1 MLIGFGRACVGLCF
15 KPAVGLLDLAAKV
28 FERVKN
34 TISAFQEK
42 QRVRPPLV
50 FHINRVLRPYAEHE
64 ARAQSMLINCEF
76 DATHANLEQ
85 EFYVAHFSNS
95 WTTRQGYAG
104 PPKLLLVTS
113 QRVVL
118 GDEARLRP
126 EWEVRVERIA
136 RVELKA
142 DHVMLWTWEKIG
154 PGTPTAS
161 YNMIFE
167 RLIHCNNAAT
177 LEAMFLR
184 LWHVAEQRDRATI
197 YAHRRTQA

>member
-1 MLIGFGRACVGLCF
+1 MDVA
-15 KPAVGLLDLAAKV
+15 AVAA
-28 FERVKN
+28 
-34 TISAFQEK
+34 A
-42 QRVRPPLV
+42 
-50 FHINRVLRPYAEHE
+50 
-64 ARAQSMLINCEF
+64 
-76 DATHANLEQ
+76 ATA
-85 EFYVAHFSNS
+85 AAAAD
-95 WTTRQGYAG
+95 GG
-104 PPKLLLVTS
+104 
-113 QRVVL
+113 
-118 GDEARLRP
+118 G
-126 EWEVRVERIA
+126 VRVERIA

>member
-1 MLIGFGRACVGLCF
+1 M
-15 KPAVGLLDLAAKV
+15 
-28 FERVKN
+28 
-34 TISAFQEK
+34 
-42 QRVRPPLV
+42 RPPRV
-50 FHINRVLRPYAEHE
+50 FHVDRVLRPFSLQE
-64 ARAQSMLINCEF
+64 AKAQSMLAQCVMNT
-76 DATHANLEQ
+76 DASYGGEQ
-85 EFYVAHFSNS
+85 EYYVDHFTLRGSGTS
-95 WTTRQGYAG
+95 LRRVATR
-104 PPKLLLVTS
+104 PRLLLVTS

-118 GDEARLRP
+118 GDAARLRP
-126 EWEVRVERIA
+126 LWEVRVERIA